1 MADVLNAGRVELV
14 DSMGS
19 DMSVVRAAR
28 ISNGAA
34 MPEWRGAPDERLIQ
48 FLAKNKHLSP
58 FEHAT
63 FTFYVKA
70 PIFVIREWQRHRTLS
85 YNELSARYKEL
96 KPEFF
101 MPDAPRVQDPK
112 NKQSSVEVDAEA
124 MLVNMRVYMR
134 HAYEQADEW
143 YRKLL
148 AAGIAREIARS
159 VLPVGIYSEMYVTG
173 NFRNWMQW
181 FDLRSTPEAQAEI
194 RQYAYAIA
202 PYLVAK
208 MPLSF
213 QAWMD
218 AR

>member
-1 MADVLNAGRVELV
+1 
-14 DSMGS
+14 
-19 DMSVVRAAR
+19 
-28 ISNGAA
+28 
-34 MPEWRGAPDERLIQ
+34 
-48 FLAKNKHLSP
+48 
-58 FEHAT
+58 
-63 FTFYVKA
+63 
-70 PIFVIREWQRHRTLS
+70 
-85 YNELSARYKEL
+85 
-96 KPEFF
+96 
-101 MPDAPRVQDPK
+101 
-112 NKQSSVEVDAEA
+112 
-124 MLVNMRVYMR
+124 MRVYMR